1 MRTLDPHYN
10 CSIQQL
16 SDESLQFAYDNAIAE
31 NLDHYFIKLL
41 EVELLKRQKWPLY
54 NLTSLSEMKNVI
66 I

>member
-1 MRTLDPHYN
+1 MRTLDPHDN
-10 CSIQQL
+10 CSIQKL

-41 EVELLKRQKWPLY
+41 EAEVLKRKNTPLY
-54 NLTSLSEMKNVI
+54 NITTLSQMKNVI